1 MLMKRMFGKWLLL
14 LFSAWAT
21 ISSAQTI
28 TVKTSDTLRA
38 LGQKWA
44 TTYGAGHAPTK
55 IETTGDGTAEVFA
68 AFAARKADVVITSR
82 KIRFKEVQA
91 CEQAFGQRPTEFR
104 VGVIGAAVYVHA
116 DNPVTTLMYEEL
128 EAIYLGKRRN
138 WKQVGGQDAAMTVY
152 GVSTNTLAGEL
163 FVAEVLMGKMVTNDV
178 RLVTA
183 TELATTLARDV
194 NAIGFGDFAALPG
207 LRAVKVK
214 RAYSSTPVEP
224 SAEAIGNRIYPITQF
239 VYAYVSPEANKGEI
253 KSFVDWLRSDEGQQT
268 AVATGYFAVAAKWR
282 TP

>member
-1 MLMKRMFGKWLLL
+1 MKRMSRKCLLL
-14 LFSAWAT
+14 LFCAWAT
-21 ISSAQTI
+21 IGSAQSFV
-28 TVKTSDTLRA
+28 VKTSDTLRD

-44 TTYGAGHAPTK
+44 TTYSAAHAPAK
-55 IETTGDGTAEVFA
+55 IEVTGDGTAEVFA
-68 AFAARKADVVITSR
+68 AFAARKADVVLTSR

-91 CEQAFGQRPTEFR
+91 CETAFGQRATEFK
-104 VGVIGAAVYVHA
+104 VSVIGAAVYVHV

-152 GVSTNTLAGEL
+152 GVGTNTLAGEL
-163 FVAEVLMGKMVTNDV
+163 FVAEALTGKMVTNDV
-178 RLVTA
+178 RLVA
-183 TELATTLARDV
+183 PAELATIMVRDV
-194 NAIGFGDFAALPG
+194 HAIGFGDFRSVPG
-207 LRAVKVK
+207 LRALKIK

-239 VYAYVSPEANKGEI
+239 VYAYVNPEANKGEI

-268 AVATGYFAVAAKWR
+268 AVAAGCFAVPGKWR